1 MKNLTQLLFTLFC
14 LCLPAMLQA
23 QDRDD
28 SKYLAGAVPEVDG
41 KVVFTKEFSIPG
53 MSQDEIY
60 ERLLGWMDARLKE
73 NENTSRV
80 VFSDKEKGQIV
91 GIGDEW
97 IVFSSTALSLDRT
110 KILYQLTVT
119 CQPEKSVL
127 EVEKIRFN
135 YREGK
140 EKYTA
145 EEWIVDKYA
154 LNKAKTKLVR
164 GLAKWRR
171 KTVDFVDD
179 LCLGAA
185 EALSATTAKALVEE
199 KKEEKKEVKAVVN
212 SGPTVITPKK
222 QVTVEPA
229 QAAEKA
235 SEGIVKDAQV
245 IEVPQVK
252 KPAALVP
259 AQKSQQQEYKTI
271 APEQLSA
278 DAIQTGAG
286 KLVIVIGQE
295 PFNMTMMTANS
306 GGSLGKV
313 NGKPVVFSILS
324 PDQPYEQM
332 AMSGF
337 VDVSADAYYAKAV
350 AWAVEEGIVSG
361 TSATTFNPDAVCT
374 RAQSVAFLYR
384 AFGEKVNKA
393 AGFSDVSA
401 DAYYADAVA
410 WAVENGVASGI
421 GGGLFAPDQNC
432 ARGQI
437 VAFLYRAYQNK

>member
-23 QDRDD
+23 QDKDD

-60 ERLLGWMDARLKE
+60 ERLLNWMDARLEK

-91 GIGDEW
+91 GVGDEW

-110 KILYQLTVT
+110 QILYQLTIT

-140 EKYTA
+140 EKYNA

-154 LNKAKTKLVR
+154 LNKTKTKLVR

-185 EALSATTAKALVEE
+185 EALSATTVKAPVEE
-199 KKEEKKEVKAVVN
+199 KKEEKKEKKEVKAVVN

-229 QAAEKA
+229 KAAEKE
-235 SEGIVKDAQV
+235 SEGIVNNAQV

-252 KPAALVP
+252 KPAALVAP
-259 AQKSQQQEYKTI
+259 AQKNQQEEYRTV
-271 APEQLSA
+271 APDQLPSEV
-278 DAIQTGAG
+278 IQTGAG

-295 PFNMTMMTANS
+295 PFNMTMMTANA

-332 AMSGF
+332 EKAESYTIRFYPTGQTEPTVILECKKLPSPATMEGMPRTYVGEILKAM
-337 VDVSADAYYAKAV
+337 VK
-350 AWAVEEGIVSG
+350 
-361 TSATTFNPDAVCT
+361 
-374 RAQSVAFLYR
+374 
-384 AFGEKVNKA
+384 
-393 AGFSDVSA
+393 
-401 DAYYADAVA
+401 
-410 WAVENGVASGI
+410 
-421 GGGLFAPDQNC
+421 
-432 ARGQI
+432 
-437 VAFLYRAYQNK
+437 

>member
-23 QDRDD
+23 QDKDD

-53 MSQDEIY
+53 MSQNEIY

-73 NENTSRV
+73 NENNSRV

-185 EALSATTAKALVEE
+185 EALSATTAKAPVEE

-229 QAAEKA
+229 QATEKA
-235 SEGIVKDAQV
+235 SEGIVGNAQV

-259 AQKSQQQEYKTI
+259 AQKSQQQEYTTI

-332 AMSGF
+332 EKAESYTIRFYPTGQTEPTVILECKKLPSPATMEGMPRTYVGEILKAM
-337 VDVSADAYYAKAV
+337 VK
-350 AWAVEEGIVSG
+350 
-361 TSATTFNPDAVCT
+361 
-374 RAQSVAFLYR
+374 
-384 AFGEKVNKA
+384 
-393 AGFSDVSA
+393 
-401 DAYYADAVA
+401 
-410 WAVENGVASGI
+410 
-421 GGGLFAPDQNC
+421 
-432 ARGQI
+432 
-437 VAFLYRAYQNK
+437 

>member
-229 QAAEKA
+229 QAAERHPKA
-235 SEGIVKDAQV
+235 S
-245 IEVPQVK
+245 
-252 KPAALVP
+252 
-259 AQKSQQQEYKTI
+259 
-271 APEQLSA
+271 
-278 DAIQTGAG
+278 
-286 KLVIVIGQE
+286 
-295 PFNMTMMTANS
+295 
-306 GGSLGKV
+306 
-313 NGKPVVFSILS
+313 
-324 PDQPYEQM
+324 
-332 AMSGF
+332 
-337 VDVSADAYYAKAV
+337 
-350 AWAVEEGIVSG
+350 
-361 TSATTFNPDAVCT
+361 
-374 RAQSVAFLYR
+374 
-384 AFGEKVNKA
+384 
-393 AGFSDVSA
+393 
-401 DAYYADAVA
+401 
-410 WAVENGVASGI
+410 
-421 GGGLFAPDQNC
+421 
-432 ARGQI
+432 
-437 VAFLYRAYQNK
+437 

>member
-14 LCLPAMLQA
+14 LCLPAVLHA
-23 QDRDD
+23 QDKDD

-60 ERLLGWMDARLKE
+60 ERLLNWMDARLEK

-91 GIGDEW
+91 GVGDEW

-110 KILYQLTVT
+110 QILYQLTIT

-140 EKYTA
+140 EKYNA

-154 LNKAKTKLVR
+154 LNKTKTKLVR

-185 EALSATTAKALVEE
+185 EALSATTVKAPVEE
-199 KKEEKKEVKAVVN
+199 KKEEQKEVKAVVN

-229 QAAEKA
+229 KAAEKE
-235 SEGIVKDAQV
+235 SEGIVKNAQV

-252 KPAALVP
+252 KPAALVAP
-259 AQKSQQQEYKTI
+259 DQKNQQEEYRTV
-271 APEQLSA
+271 APDQLPSEV
-278 DAIQTGAG
+278 IQTGAG

-332 AMSGF
+332 EKAESYTIRFYPTGQTEPTVILECKKLPSPATMEGMPRTYVGEILKAM
-337 VDVSADAYYAKAV
+337 VK
-350 AWAVEEGIVSG
+350 
-361 TSATTFNPDAVCT
+361 
-374 RAQSVAFLYR
+374 
-384 AFGEKVNKA
+384 
-393 AGFSDVSA
+393 
-401 DAYYADAVA
+401 
-410 WAVENGVASGI
+410 
-421 GGGLFAPDQNC
+421 
-432 ARGQI
+432 
-437 VAFLYRAYQNK
+437 

>member
-1 MKNLTQLLFTLFC
+1 
-14 LCLPAMLQA
+14 
-23 QDRDD
+23 
-28 SKYLAGAVPEVDG
+28 
-41 KVVFTKEFSIPG
+41 

-199 KKEEKKEVKAVVN
+199 KKEEVKEITLPEKMTIRELAEKMKMQPSVIVKKLFME
-212 SGPTVITPKK
+212 GTM
-222 QVTVEPA
+222 VTVNHEIDF
-229 QAAEKA
+229 EKA
-235 SEGIVKDAQV
+235 QEI
-245 IEVPQVK
+245 
-252 KPAALVP
+252 ALG
-259 AQKSQQQEYKTI
+259 Y
-271 APEQLSA
+271 
-278 DAIQTGAG
+278 D
-286 KLVIVIGQE
+286 
-295 PFNMTMMTANS
+295 
-306 GGSLGKV
+306 
-313 NGKPVVFSILS
+313 ILS
-324 PDQPYEQM
+324 L
-332 AMSGF
+332 
-337 VDVSADAYYAKAV
+337 
-350 AWAVEEGIVSG
+350 IH
-361 TSATTFNPDAVCT
+361 
-374 RAQSVAFLYR
+374 
-384 AFGEKVNKA
+384 
-393 AGFSDVSA
+393 
-401 DAYYADAVA
+401 
-410 WAVENGVASGI
+410 I
-421 GGGLFAPDQNC
+421 
-432 ARGQI
+432 
-437 VAFLYRAYQNK
+437 

>member
-28 SKYLAGAVPEVDG
+28 SKYLAGAIPEVDG
-41 KVVFTKEFSIPG
+41 KVVFAKEFSIPG

-60 ERLLGWMDARLKE
+60 ERLLGWMDARLKK
-73 NENTSRV
+73 NENTSRI

-154 LNKAKTKLVR
+154 LNKTRTKLVR

-185 EALSATTAKALVEE
+185 EALSATTAKAPV
-199 KKEEKKEVKAVVN
+199 EEKKEVKAVVN

-229 QAAEKA
+229 QAAEKV
-235 SEGIVKDAQV
+235 SEDIVENAQA
-245 IEVPQVK
+245 IEVSQVK
-252 KPAALVP
+252 KSASPVP
-259 AQKSQQQEYKTI
+259 AQKSRQQEYKTI

-332 AMSGF
+332 E
-337 VDVSADAYYAKAV
+337 KAESYTIRFYPTGQTEPTV
-350 AWAVEEGIVSG
+350 ILECKKLPSPATMEGMPRTYV
-361 TSATTFNPDAVCT
+361 
-374 RAQSVAFLYR
+374 
-384 AFGEKVNKA
+384 GEILKTMVK
-393 AGFSDVSA
+393 
-401 DAYYADAVA
+401 
-410 WAVENGVASGI
+410 
-421 GGGLFAPDQNC
+421 
-432 ARGQI
+432 
-437 VAFLYRAYQNK
+437 